1 LIISFGERGIR
12 SIEEYGDREELFDVV
27 NDELLLFDDKGGG
40 GLEKRLEQVVG
51 EDVSLD
57 GVVGEP
63 VLVGDTEEAGDNE
76 EGDTGAMDA
85 VIT

>member
-1 LIISFGERGIR
+1 LITSFSERGVR
-12 SIEEYGDREELFDVV
+12 STEEYEDRKELFDVV
-27 NDELLLFDDKGGG
+27 KDELLFLDDKGGG
-40 GLEKRLEQVVG
+40 LENRLELVVG

-63 VLVGDTEEAGDNE
+63 VLVGDTEDAGDNE
-76 EGDTGAMDA
+76 EGDTGAIGA